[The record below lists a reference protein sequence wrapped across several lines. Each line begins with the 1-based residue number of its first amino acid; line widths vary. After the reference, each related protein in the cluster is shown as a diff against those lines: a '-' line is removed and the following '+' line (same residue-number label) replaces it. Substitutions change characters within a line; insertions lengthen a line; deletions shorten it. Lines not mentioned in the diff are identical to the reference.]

1 MARVVLDRMTK
12 RYGPVVAVDAIDL
25 TIEEGEFLVLL
36 GPSGCG
42 KTTTLRC
49 IAGLEAVSGGAIRF
63 GDATVSSPDLSV
75 PPEKREIGMVF
86 QSYAVW
92 PHMTVYDNV
101 AFGLRLKKGLD
112 KRQIAE
118 RVEKALDTVGLTP
131 YAQRGV
137 YQLSGGQQQ
146 RVALAR
152 AFVLEPRVL
161 LFDEPL
167 SNLDAKL
174 REHMRF
180 ELRQLQQ
187 RLGITSIYVTH
198 DQEEAMVVA
207 DRIALME
214 GGHIVQTGT
223 PMEIYNRPASL
234 FAANFI
240 GITNAWSGTVE
251 ARGGAGTSVRV
262 SDALTLHSA
271 DTGFSAG
278 EAVDIVCRPEQ
289 FSLSPTRPEGVNVFA
304 VTVQGTAFLG
314 NTADVFLAAGELKLR
329 VQVSPAA
336 HWPAGTPL
344 WVGIRPDAVRLLRR
358 DVARPMASVA

>member
-1 MARVVLDRMTK
+1 MTK
-12 RYGPVVAVDAIDL
+12 RYGSVVVVDAIDL
-25 TIEEGEFLVLL
+25 AIEEGEFLVLL

-49 IAGLEAVSGGAIRF
+49 IAGLETVSGGTIRF
-63 GDATVSSPDLSV
+63 GDTVVSSVDGSV

-92 PHMTVYDNV
+92 PHMTVYENV
-101 AFGLRLKKGLD
+101 AFGLRLKRGLE

-118 RVEKALDTVGLTP
+118 RVEKALDTVGLTA

-198 DQEEAMVVA
+198 DQDEAMVVA

-223 PMEIYNRPASL
+223 PMDIYNRPASV

-240 GITNAWSGTVE
+240 GITNAWAGVVNTSG
-251 ARGGAGTSVRV
+251 AAGTTVRI
-262 SDALTLHSA
+262 SDDVVLHSA
-271 DTGFSAG
+271 DTGFSVG
-278 EAVDIVCRPEQ
+278 ETVDTMCRPEQ
-289 FSLSPTRPEGVNVFA
+289 FSLSSSRPEGVNVFA
-304 VTVQGTAFLG
+304 ATVQDIAFLG
-314 NTADVFLAAGELKLR
+314 NTADVFLAVGGTKLR

-344 WVGIRPDAVRLLRR
+344 WIGIRPDAVRLLRK
-358 DVARPMASVA
+358 DAARPMASVA